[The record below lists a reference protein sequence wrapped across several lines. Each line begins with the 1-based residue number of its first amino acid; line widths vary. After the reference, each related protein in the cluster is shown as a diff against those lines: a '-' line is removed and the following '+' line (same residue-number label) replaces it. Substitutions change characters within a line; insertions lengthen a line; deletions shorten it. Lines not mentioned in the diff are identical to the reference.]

1 MQEKKENILSG
12 VIGAVVGVLLG
23 SVLWVVLGQV
33 GFIAGIAGYAI
44 VFCGMKGYEILGKKL
59 SKTGIVICV
68 ILSLLAIA
76 GAEFVSLG
84 VILYSELRKMY
95 DMVSLGEAFGL
106 LPEMLHEP
114 ELVGEV
120 VKELAIGYVLAI
132 WASYSSVK
140 NIWKQVEEEQASH
153 TKEPLQ

>member
-1 MQEKKENILSG
+1 MQERKENILSG
-12 VIGAVVGVLLG
+12 VIGAVIGVLLG

-140 NIWKQVEEEQASH
+140 NIWKQVEEEQAPH

>member
-1 MQEKKENILSG
+1 MQEKKENILAG
-12 VIGAVVGVLLG
+12 VIGAVIGVLLG

-44 VFCGMKGYEILGKKL
+44 VFCGIKGYEILGKKL

-84 VILYSELRKMY
+84 MILYSELRKMY
-95 DMVSLGEAFGL
+95 EVVSLGDAFGL
-106 LPEMLHEP
+106 IPGMLHEA

-120 VKELAIGYVLAI
+120 VKELAIGYILAI
-132 WASYSSVK
+132 WASYSLVK
-140 NIWKQVEEEQASH
+140 NSWKQAEEVQEPH
-153 TKEPLQ
+153 TKEPL